1 MNVAGFIARKIAFN
15 PQRSFSRFIIRLA
28 IAATAISVA
37 VMIIAL
43 AFVNG
48 FQATVSQKVFSFWGH
63 LRVQHFEPTRASI
76 AEELPITHNDTVVNV
91 LRANP
96 AVASIHSFA
105 TKSAILKTNE
115 SIEGIL
121 FKGIGRDYD
130 FAHMQDFLREGR
142 WPALPDSGY
151 SNEIM
156 LSGYTAK
163 QLLLKTGDE
172 IFIYFIQP
180 NGQPP
185 RPRKLKVCGIF
196 KTGIE
201 EYDKVFAIGDLR
213 LVRRL
218 NDWGE
223 NEVGGYEIFL
233 KDYTKMDAVN
243 LEVFDRL
250 PALWNSRTI
259 KEIYPNIFD
268 WLGIHDRTRDLILII
283 MIVVAVLNLI
293 SCLVILVLERTRMI
307 GVLKALGMPN
317 GGIQMI
323 FLNHGGIIALWG
335 IAAGLLLGLGLLLL
349 QLKTGFIK
357 LDEEAYYMATAPVK
371 IVWWQV
377 GAVCAATLLI
387 CFIVL
392 LLPTFII
399 RRVQPVKAIQFR

>member
-1 MNVAGFIARKIAFN
+1 LNVAGFIARKIAFN
-15 PQRSFSRFIIRLA
+15 RQQSFSRFIIRLA

-48 FQATVSQKVFSFWGH
+48 FQETVSQKVFSFWGH
-63 LRVQHFEPTRASI
+63 LRVQHYEPSRATI
-76 AEELPITHNDTVVNV
+76 AEELPITYNDTVVSV
-91 LRANP
+91 LKANP
-96 AVASIHSFA
+96 DIASIHSFA

-121 FKGIGRDYD
+121 FKGIDRDYD
-130 FAHMQDFLREGR
+130 FSHMKNFLREGR
-142 WPALPDSGY
+142 WLSFTDSGY
-151 SNEIM
+151 SNEIV
-156 LSGYTAK
+156 LSGYTAA
-163 QLLLKTGDE
+163 QLQLKVNDE

-180 NGQPP
+180 NGQAP
-185 RPRKLKVCGIF
+185 RPRKLKISGIF

-223 NEVGGYEIFL
+223 NDIGGYEIFL

-243 LEVFDRL
+243 LSVYDHL
-250 PALWNSRTI
+250 PSLWNSRTI

-268 WLGIHDRTRDLILII
+268 WLGIHDRTRDLILVI
-283 MIVVAVLNLI
+283 MIVVALLNLI

-307 GVLKALGMPN
+307 GVLKALGMHN
-317 GGIQMI
+317 EGIQSV
-323 FLNHGGIIALWG
+323 FLHHGGLIAAWG
-335 IAAGLLLGLGLLLL
+335 ILGGLLLGLGLLLL
-349 QLKTGFIK
+349 QQKTGFIK

-371 IVWWQV
+371 IIWWQV
-377 GAVCAATLLI
+377 GAVCGATLLVSLV
-387 CFIVL
+387 VL

-399 RRVQPVKAIQFR
+399 HRVQPVKAIQFR